1 MPHTWNT
8 MTDLNRIREIPYN
21 YTSFSDREIF
31 IRYLGEDGWRLHE
44 ELRSTRATGRSAKM
58 LFEVLGDMWV
68 VSRNP
73 YLQDDLQADHKRRR
87 GLLDALNHRLDQF
100 ESRALDNFQALQLL
114 QLAREAVTRFGDC
127 FERNNKLRSDVY
139 TALQN
144 ITRRDNID
152 FGGLARV
159 SHSTDAT
166 DWRVE
171 MPFVVISPDRES
183 EVAAIVSACISCGLT
198 IIPRGGGTGYTGSA
212 VPLDTRAAIIN
223 TEKLERLSAV
233 EQTLLPGVDSEVAT
247 VSCGAGVVTRRVSEL
262 AGQHGLAFA
271 VDPTSQ
277 DACTIGGNIAMNAG
291 GKKAVLWGTTLDN
304 LASWRMVTPQG
315 DLLEV
320 VRVNH
325 NLGKIHEQPTVIFHL
340 SWRRAGDKTLI
351 RTETL
356 EVPGSAFRKSGLGK
370 DVTDKFLSGLPGV
383 QKEGCDGMITSA
395 TFILHRMPEHVRTIC
410 LEFFGNDL
418 STAVPAIVELKEY
431 VERLPGVL
439 MSGLEHLDERYVKAV
454 KYATKAARR
463 ERPKMV
469 LIADIIS
476 DDETAVAAAA
486 ERIVLLANAR
496 NAEGFIA
503 TSPEARRRFWIDRA
517 RTAAISAHT
526 NAFKINEDVVIP
538 LQRLADY
545 NLGIERINIEESIK
559 NKLAIKSAVLQYL
572 QGDMQ
577 ELWHIAAYEESA
589 ENSAI
594 LRSKQRAATK
604 AMVQASGR
612 WQQILEHLDD
622 PASVHHALLTNPE
635 IERIQHDDRLIDLLL
650 RRDLRHSYRDEIAAR
665 LDGIFVG
672 RDMKP
677 VRARLHKIHERIRS
691 ERLFVA
697 LHMHAGDGNVHTNIP
712 VHSHNYRML
721 QQADAIVDRIMEL
734 VKSLDGAI
742 SGEHGI
748 GLTKI
753 RYLDE
758 EKLDQFVD
766 YKESVDPEQHF
777 NRGKLMPGSGLKN
790 AYTPSLQ
797 LVKQEAIILEASELG
812 LLNDEVK
819 HCLRCGKCKP
829 VCMTHIPRAN
839 LLYSPRNKILATG
852 LIIEAFLYEEQT
864 RRGIALRHFV
874 DMNDVADHCT
884 VCHKCLTPCPVDID
898 FGEVT
903 IRMRKILEQR
913 GKKRSNPAVS
923 AAMAFLNSTNPRLI
937 HLMHTLLAKWGF
949 KGITLGHRLAK
960 TVGLLKPGLPAATT
974 EIPPITSQL
983 VELVRRPIEV
993 DFPKQGFREAL
1004 QLEDKTRVPIIRQPQ
1019 QAESNEALFYFPGCG
1034 SERLFSDIGLA
1045 TIAMLYHN
1053 GAQVILPPGYL
1064 CCGYPQTSNGMA
1076 DRGKQITTEN
1086 RVLFHRIANTL
1097 NYLDINTVVVSCGTC
1112 MDQLLK
1118 YEFELIFPGCRLL
1131 DIHEYLLEKGVTLDG
1146 TTGKKYLYHDP
1157 CHSPMKTHAPL
1168 KVAQLLT
1175 GSEVLLSERCCGE
1188 SGTLATSRPDIAT
1201 QLRFRKSEELSSGII
1216 ELTGSSRA
1224 QPQQVK
1230 LLTSCPACQQGL
1242 MKYRND
1248 TGLQTDYIVMEMA
1261 NQILGENWQQGFIE
1275 EVKLQGIERV
1285 LL

>member
-1 MPHTWNT
+1 
-8 MTDLNRIREIPYN
+8 MTDLSRIREIPYN

-73 YLQDDLQADHKRRR
+73 YLQDDLQADYKRRS
-87 GLLDALNHRLDQF
+87 GLLEALHHRLDQF
-100 ESRALDNFQALQLL
+100 ESRAQENSQALQLL
-114 QLAREAVTRFGDC
+114 QLAREAVIRFGDC

-171 MPFVVISPDRES
+171 MPFVVISPERES

-223 TEKLERLSAV
+223 TEKLERLSVV
-233 EQTLLPGVDSEVAT
+233 EQTLLPGVEGDVAT
-247 VSCGAGVVTRRVSEL
+247 VSCGAGVVTRRVSDL
-262 AGQHGLAFA
+262 AAQHGLAFA

-277 DACTIGGNIAMNAG
+277 DASTIGGNIAMNAG

-315 DLLEV
+315 ELLEV
-320 VRVNH
+320 VRINH
-325 NLGKIHEQPTVIFHL
+325 NLGKIHEQPTVTFRL
-340 SWRRAGDKTLI
+340 SWRRADDKTLI
-351 RTETL
+351 RTKTL
-356 EVPGSAFRKSGLGK
+356 EIPGSTFRKSGLGK
-370 DVTDKFLSGLPGV
+370 DVTDKFLSGVPGV
-383 QKEGCDGMITSA
+383 QKEGCDGLITSA
-395 TFILHRMPEHVRTIC
+395 TFILHRMPEHVRTVC

-418 STAVPAIVELKEY
+418 STAVEAIIELKEY
-431 VERLPGVL
+431 VDRLPEVS

-454 KYATKAARR
+454 RYATKAAKR
-463 ERPKMV
+463 ERPRMV

-476 DDETAVAAAA
+476 DDEHALTAAA
-486 ERIVLLANAR
+486 EHIVQLANQR

-545 NLGIERINIEESIK
+545 SLGIERINIEESIR
-559 NKLAIKSAVLQYL
+559 NKLAIKQAVLEYL
-572 QGDMQ
+572 QGDMP
-577 ELWHIAAYEESA
+577 ELWHIAAYEESD

-612 WQQILEHLDD
+612 WQQILEHLDEA
-622 PASVHHALLTNPE
+622 ASMHHAMLTDAE
-635 IERIQHDDRLIDLLL
+635 IERIRPGDRLIDLLL
-650 RRDLRHSYRDEIAAR
+650 RRDLRHSYRNEIAAR
-665 LDGIFVG
+665 LDGIFSG
-672 RDMKP
+672 QDMKL
-677 VRARLHKIHERIRS
+677 VRTRLKKIHQRIRS

-721 QQADAIVDRIMEL
+721 QQADVIVERIMAL
-734 VKSLDGAI
+734 VKSLHGAI

-753 RYLDE
+753 QYLDD
-758 EKLDQFVD
+758 EKLDQFVA
-766 YKESVDPEQHF
+766 YKDLVDPEQHF
-777 NRGKLMPGSGLKN
+777 NRGKLMPGSGLDN

-797 LVKQEAIILEASELG
+797 LVQQEAIILEASELG
-812 LLNDEVK
+812 LLNDDIK

-839 LLYSPRNKILATG
+839 MLYSPRNKILATG
-852 LIIEAFLYEEQT
+852 LIIETFLYEEQT
-864 RRGIALRHFV
+864 RRGIALRHFE

-898 FGEVT
+898 FGEVS
-903 IRMRKILEQR
+903 IRMRKILKQR
-913 GKKRSNPAVS
+913 GKKRSNPAVT
-923 AAMAFLNSTNPRLI
+923 AAMAFLNTTNPTLI
-937 HLMHTLLAKWGF
+937 RLMHTLLAKWGF

-960 TVGLLKPGLPAATT
+960 TAGLLKPGLPAATT

-1004 QLEDKTRVPIIRQPQ
+1004 QLEDKTRVPIIRHPQ
-1019 QAESNEALFYFPGCG
+1019 QAESSEALFYFPGCG

-1131 DIHEYLLEKGVTLDG
+1131 DIHEYLLEKEVTLDG
-1146 TTGKKYLYHDP
+1146 ATGKKYLYHDP

-1168 KVAQLLT
+1168 KVAQQLT

-1216 ELTGSSRA
+1216 ELTGSSHA

-1242 MKYRND
+1242 MKYNND

-1261 NQILGENWQQGFIE
+1261 NQLLGENWQQGFID

>member
-1 MPHTWNT
+1 
-8 MTDLNRIREIPYN
+8 
-21 YTSFSDREIF
+21 
-31 IRYLGEDGWRLHE
+31 
-44 ELRSTRATGRSAKM
+44 
-58 LFEVLGDMWV
+58 
-68 VSRNP
+68 
-73 YLQDDLQADHKRRR
+73 
-87 GLLDALNHRLDQF
+87 
-100 ESRALDNFQALQLL
+100 
-114 QLAREAVTRFGDC
+114 
-127 FERNNKLRSDVY
+127 
-139 TALQN
+139 
-144 ITRRDNID
+144 
-152 FGGLARV
+152 
-159 SHSTDAT
+159 
-166 DWRVE
+166 
-171 MPFVVISPDRES
+171 
-183 EVAAIVSACISCGLT
+183 
-198 IIPRGGGTGYTGSA
+198 
-212 VPLDTRAAIIN
+212 
-223 TEKLERLSAV
+223 
-233 EQTLLPGVDSEVAT
+233 
-247 VSCGAGVVTRRVSEL
+247 
-262 AGQHGLAFA
+262 
-271 VDPTSQ
+271 
-277 DACTIGGNIAMNAG
+277 
-291 GKKAVLWGTTLDN
+291 
-304 LASWRMVTPQG
+304 
-315 DLLEV
+315 
-320 VRVNH
+320 
-325 NLGKIHEQPTVIFHL
+325 
-340 SWRRAGDKTLI
+340 
-351 RTETL
+351 
-356 EVPGSAFRKSGLGK
+356 
-370 DVTDKFLSGLPGV
+370 
-383 QKEGCDGMITSA
+383 
-395 TFILHRMPEHVRTIC
+395 
-410 LEFFGNDL
+410 
-418 STAVPAIVELKEY
+418 
-431 VERLPGVL
+431 
-439 MSGLEHLDERYVKAV
+439 
-454 KYATKAARR
+454 
-463 ERPKMV
+463 
-469 LIADIIS
+469 
-476 DDETAVAAAA
+476 
-486 ERIVLLANAR
+486 
-496 NAEGFIA
+496 
-503 TSPEARRRFWIDRA
+503 
-517 RTAAISAHT
+517 
-526 NAFKINEDVVIP
+526 
-538 LQRLADY
+538 
-545 NLGIERINIEESIK
+545 
-559 NKLAIKSAVLQYL
+559 
-572 QGDMQ
+572 
-577 ELWHIAAYEESA
+577 LWHIAAYEESD

-612 WQQILEHLDD
+612 WQQILERLDD
-622 PASVHHALLTNPE
+622 PASLPHALLTNPE
-635 IERIQHDDRLIDLLL
+635 IERIQPDDRLIDLLL

-665 LDGIFVG
+665 LDGIFTG
-672 RDMKP
+672 QDMKP
-677 VRARLHKIHERIRS
+677 VRTRLHKIHEQIRNERI
-691 ERLFVA
+691 FVA

-712 VHSHNYRML
+712 VHSHNYHML

-753 RYLDE
+753 EYLDE
-758 EKLDQFVD
+758 EKLNQFAA
-766 YKESVDPEQHF
+766 YKDAVDPEQHF

-797 LVKQEAIILEASELG
+797 LVQQEAIILEASELG

-864 RRGIALRHFV
+864 RRGIARRHFE

-884 VCHKCLTPCPVDID
+884 ICHKCLTPCPVDID

-913 GKKRSNPAVS
+913 GKKRSNPAVT

-949 KGITLGHRLAK
+949 KGITLGHRMAK
-960 TVGLLKPGLPAATT
+960 TAGLLKPGPPAATT
-974 EIPPITSQL
+974 EIPLITSQL

-1004 QLEDKTRVPIIRQPQ
+1004 QLEDKTLVPIIRHPQ
-1019 QAESNEALFYFPGCG
+1019 QAESTEALFYFPGCG

-1076 DRGKQITTEN
+1076 DRGRQITTEN

-1146 TTGKKYLYHDP
+1146 ATGKKYLYHDP

-1168 KVAQLLT
+1168 KVAQHLT

-1216 ELTGSSRA
+1216 KLTGSSHT
-1224 QPQQVK
+1224 QSQQVK

-1242 MKYRND
+1242 MKYNND

-1261 NQILGENWQQGFIE
+1261 NQLLGGNWRQGFID